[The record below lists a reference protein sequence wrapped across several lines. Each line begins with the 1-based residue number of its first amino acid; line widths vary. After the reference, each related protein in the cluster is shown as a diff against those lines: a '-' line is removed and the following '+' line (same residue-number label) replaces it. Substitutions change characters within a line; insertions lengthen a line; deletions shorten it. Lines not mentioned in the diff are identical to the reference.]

1 MDLKLVLFYLAIYL
15 ATMAVWLEFFKPF
28 RANTYVLRYHSS
40 DIIHPYSHLLY
51 KGSAHFSCLI
61 HGEKVLKDISSSMKI
76 SLLWR
81 FGLYALGLRFPI
93 FPSQLISAFHSDTLS
108 ISATHKT
115 AILLHTTSSLFCAE
129 ARNMNFLTVGLLEAI
144 QSVFLGFFFCI
155 PCVLPNQVPQQTISC
170 KNTVK
175 ILVCLSRA
183 IDSQASTLQ
192 GISDLDRFQGDC
204 HYNES
209 Q

>member
-1 MDLKLVLFYLAIYL
+1 M
-15 ATMAVWLEFFKPF
+15 
-28 RANTYVLRYHSS
+28 LRYQKAEK
-40 DIIHPYSHLLY
+40 Y
-51 KGSAHFSCLI
+51 KHWIFITISFILI
-61 HGEKVLKDISSSMKI
+61 PIFCTKALHTSVFNSWWKCELIDISSSMKI

-81 FGLYALGLRFPI
+81 FGLYALGLLFPI

-115 AILLHTTSSLFCAE
+115 VIVLHKTSSLFCAE
-129 ARNMNFLTVGLLEAI
+129 ARNMNFWTVGLLEAI
-144 QSVFLGFFFCI
+144 QSAFFCLI
-155 PCVLPNQVPQQTISC
+155 PSVLHNQVPQQAISC

-175 ILVCLSRA
+175 IGSFLHK
-183 IDSQASTLQ
+183 AST
-192 GISDLDRFQGDC
+192 SDLDRFQGYC